1 MSPSVAQVVRKVRQ
15 LRKAY
20 SQPVVSTT
28 ARPGGFG
35 AWARHYLTGYF
46 PIANSS
52 FHHWLVGQLETLHTR
67 RGTHLA
73 VIAPRRSAKSTWSS
87 FAYPLWCALQGREP
101 YIQIVSDSI
110 GQAHLWLE
118 SIQHELEDNA
128 LLAADYPHVCGPGP
142 VWRQDRMRLRNG
154 VVIEALGTGSKIR
167 GRRNRQDRPSL
178 IVVDDPENEDHV
190 TSAVMRERS
199 WQWFTRAV
207 LNAGTVQ
214 TNLVV
219 LGTTL
224 HRECLVLR
232 LQKAAGWQARLFQAV
247 VQWPERMDEW
257 ARWEEIYND
266 WENPN
271 REQDARA
278 YYEQHRT
285 MLENGA
291 EVLWPEAESLYELMC
306 LRATIGS
313 AAFAAEKQGDP
324 VDPSVCEWP
333 SGYFDYPGFWFERW
347 PEHLAVKTLGL
358 DPSKGQDAK
367 KGDYSAYVKLGF
379 DGKGILY
386 CEADLQRRDSERI
399 VADGVE
405 HVRLFRP
412 DGFAIETNTFQE
424 LFVVDFQRVGR
435 ERHVHL
441 PMYGVNNQVK
451 KEVRI
456 RRIGPYLAQRKLRF
470 KARSPGTLLLVQQ
483 LRDFPVGDH
492 DDGPDALEG
501 AMRVLI
507 DLWNGRQQPRTTAGL
522 RG

>member
-1 MSPSVAQVVRKVRQ
+1 

-20 SQPVVSTT
+20 TQPAV
-28 ARPGGFG
+28 RPTDTPSAFG
-35 AWARHYLTGYF
+35 PWARRYLASYF
-46 PIANSS
+46 PLADSS
-52 FHHWLVGQLETLHTR
+52 FHRWLVGELDTLHTR
-67 RGTHLA
+67 RGTRLA

-87 FAYPLWCALQGREP
+87 FAYPLRCAIEGHEP

-118 SIQHELEDNA
+118 AIQQELEDNA
-128 LLAADYPHVCGPGP
+128 PLAVDYPHVCGPGP
-142 VWRQDRMRLRNG
+142 VWRQERLRLRNG
-154 VVIEALGTGSKIR
+154 VVIEALGTGTKIR
-167 GRRNRQDRPSL
+167 GRRNRHDRPSL
-178 IVVDDPENEDHV
+178 IVVDDPENEDHM
-190 TSAVMRERS
+190 TSALKRERS

-214 TNLVV
+214 TNIVV

-232 LQKAAGWQARLFQAV
+232 LQKAAGWQARLFRAV
-247 VQWPERMDEW
+247 VEWPERMDLW

-266 WENPN
+266 WENAN
-271 REQDARA
+271 REEDARK
-278 YYEQHRT
+278 YYEQNRAE
-285 MLENGA
+285 LDRGA
-291 EVLWPEAESLYELMC
+291 EVLWPEAESLYDLMG

-333 SGYFDYPGFWFERW
+333 SSYFDYPGFWFERW
-347 PEHLAVKTLGL
+347 PENLTLKTLAL

-367 KGDYSAYVKLGF
+367 KGDYSAFVRLGR
-379 DGKGILY
+379 DANGILY

-405 HVRLFRP
+405 LVRQFRP
-412 DGFAIETNTFQE
+412 DGFAIETNQFQQLLVPDFRRIGLE
-424 LFVVDFQRVGR
+424 RRVD
-435 ERHVHL
+435 L
-441 PMYGVNNQVK
+441 PIYGIDNQVN

-456 RRIGPYLAQRKLRF
+456 RRIGPYLAQRQLRF

-483 LRDFPVGDH
+483 LKDFPVGDH
-492 DDGPDALEG
+492 DDGPDALE
-501 AMRVLI
+501 AALRLAI
-507 DLWNGRQQPRTTAGL
+507 ELWNGRYAQRLPSVL
-522 RG
+522 RV

>member
-1 MSPSVAQVVRKVRQ
+1 MQMR
-15 LRKAY
+15 LRRLE
-20 SQPVVSTT
+20 QRI
-28 ARPGGFG
+28 RPGPIRTDACPLDFA
-35 AWARHYLTGYF
+35 AWARHYLASYF
-46 PIANSS
+46 PIPDSS
-52 FHHWLVGQLETLHTR
+52 FHRWLVGELETLHTR
-67 RGTHLA
+67 RGTRIA

-87 FAYPLWCALQGREP
+87 FAYPLWCAVEGHEP

-118 SIQHELEDNA
+118 AIQHELEENA

-178 IVVDDPENEDHV
+178 IIVDDPENEDHV

-207 LNAGTVQ
+207 LNAGTMQ
-214 TNLVV
+214 TNIIV

-232 LQKAAGWQARLFQAV
+232 LQKAAGWQARLFRAI
-247 VQWPERMDEW
+247 VQWPLRMDWW
-257 ARWEEIYND
+257 AAWEEAYND
-266 WENPN
+266 WENSN
-271 REQDARA
+271 REKDALA
-278 YYEQHRT
+278 YYRQYREELH
-285 MLENGA
+285 EGA
-291 EVLWPEAESLYELMC
+291 EVLWPEAESLYDLMC

-333 SGYFDYPGFWFERW
+333 SSYFDYLGFWFERW
-347 PEHLAVKTLGL
+347 PEHLTIKTLAL

-367 KGDYSAYVKLGF
+367 KGDYSAYVKLGR
-379 DGKGILY
+379 DINGILY
-386 CEADLQRRDSERI
+386 CEADLQRRDSEQI

-405 HVRLFRP
+405 HVRQFRP
-412 DGFAIETNTFQE
+412 EGFAIETNQFQQ
-424 LFVVDFQRVGR
+424 LFVPDFQRVGR
-435 ERHVHL
+435 EQNVDL
-441 PMYGVNNQVK
+441 PIYTIDNQVK

-456 RRIGPYLAQRKLRF
+456 RRIGPYLAQRLMRF
-470 KARSPGTLLLVQQ
+470 KAHSPGTLLLVQQ

-492 DDGPDALEG
+492 DDGPDALEC
-501 AMRVLI
+501 AIRLSV
-507 DLWNGRQQPRTTAGL
+507 DLWNNRHQEWTAGW
-522 RG
+522 RA